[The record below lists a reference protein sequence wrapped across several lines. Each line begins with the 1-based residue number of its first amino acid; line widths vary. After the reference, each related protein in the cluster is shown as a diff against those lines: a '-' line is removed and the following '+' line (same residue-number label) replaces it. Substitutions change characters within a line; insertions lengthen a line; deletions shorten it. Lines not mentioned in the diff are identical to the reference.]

1 MKTIARVTLGLRKA
15 GLLLGLAVGMLLL
28 CAPLFSQTNT
38 GRIVGTVTDQS
49 GAALAGATVTVR
61 DVNRGVTRTLSTDS
75 AGEYAAPNLEPGMY
89 ETRVEAAGFKSL
101 TRQNIQVQVGQDI
114 RLDLSLEIGSTSENV
129 TVTGEVPL
137 VNTTSSTLGGTLSN
151 QTIND
156 LPLNGRNFQKLLELR
171 PGTYIFPGGGKW
183 SQSTN
188 GMRAEHNV
196 YILDGIDTIES
207 FSSQSVLNA
216 APVFGDATSILPI
229 DAIQEFNTQQNPKA
243 EYGWKPGGILNVGLK
258 SGTNDLHGTAYA
270 FGRTNA
276 LDAKNPFITP
286 ANPKQQTAIEDFGS
300 TIGGPIRKDKLFFLA
315 GYEGQRNTIGAPGT
329 ATVPTRTSLL
339 ANGAPLATALAQS
352 LLDACNATTAPK
364 DLSLKMAGLTYGG
377 SLGTCAKDPSNAGL
391 FQDGPSTS
399 YGTPLLTG
407 NSTLDNVLGKVD
419 YHPSDKHTINGEY
432 FFGQYSGLGPQGAVI
447 HPYWETNTKSRVQ
460 IVGVHWTYMPNS
472 TIVNEAR
479 WGLNRVNQTTYPGDC
494 QNIGQPDL
502 SYLNTGTGACG
513 FPSITIGS
521 FASLGCC
528 VNFPKIQGPDM
539 TIQGIDALSYLHGK
553 HSFKLGVEIRH
564 MEYNGATLRGS
575 RGIFRFASLSSFF
588 SGTTNT
594 AQELLGSPQRQI
606 SDWGYAGYAQ
616 DDWRL
621 TQRFTVNLG
630 LRYETVTPIKDANN
644 QLANF
649 DPTLG
654 FVQVGK
660 QISEPYHQD
669 MNNFS
674 PRIGFAWDLRGDSKW
689 VLRGGGSIIYVMEGF
704 NVLVSQQGTTAL
716 TTGLNTIPTG
726 ALLNGVVGPGDITT
740 GAAVFTPSQVTWTVA
755 GPVLPSSGVL
765 RCDSPLS
772 ASLTNNKPCPI
783 LAVNP
788 NLRSPYVAAWN
799 LSLQHSFT
807 NDLSLEVAYIGNH
820 GTKLVGI
827 DDINA
832 PALGS
837 GWSSTTGS
845 GATLAC
851 HAGTLPSPLTVNATC
866 ENLSRPFFSKFP
878 YLSNINQVTNLDVS
892 AYNGLQA
899 TLTQRP
905 WHGVSA
911 LIGYTW
917 SHAFEQNQGDW
928 NVNLVSNPFNPNVD
942 YGSAS
947 FDVRQRM
954 TASVTYALPEKR
966 GYAQMLEGWKI
977 NSVMNMQS
985 ALPWNVVDSTD
996 DISGVGEF
1004 TDRWNFFGNPS
1015 SFSGLKSS
1023 SVPYFAG
1030 VSSADCLAKAQGLDA
1045 ASTPLYPGY
1054 TNVASL
1060 TKYGCYVSNGAMML
1074 PAAFGTFG
1082 TMGRNLFR
1090 GNGLR
1095 LWDMSVTKQI
1105 RFTERFNGQFRFEM
1119 FNILNMT
1126 QYALPSGPN
1135 VTQSNNNPTG
1145 GGGGNFGASKL
1156 SPDVAIGNP
1165 QVGSGGAR
1173 SIQLGFK
1180 LIF

>member
-1 MKTIARVTLGLRKA
+1 MKTSVCVIHGLRKA
-15 GLLLGLAVGMLLL
+15 NRLAGLGIAMLLL
-28 CAPLFSQTNT
+28 CIPLFSQTNT
-38 GRIVGTVTDQS
+38 GRILGTITDQS
-49 GAALAGATVTVR
+49 GAVLAGATVTVT
-61 DVNRGVTRTLSTDS
+61 DVNRGVTRTLTSDS
-75 AGEYAAPNLEPGMY
+75 AGEYSAPNLEPGMY
-89 ETRVEAAGFKSL
+89 ETRVEAPGFKSL
-101 TRQNIQVQVGQDI
+101 NRQGIQVQVGQDI
-114 RLDLSLEIGSTSENV
+114 RLDLSLEVGSTSENV

-137 VNTTSSTLGGTLSN
+137 VNTTSSSMGGTISN

-270 FGRTNA
+270 FGRTDA

-286 ANPKQQTAIEDFGS
+286 GNPKQPTAIEDFGS

-329 ATVPTRTSLL
+329 ATVPTRTSLG
-339 ANGAPLATALAQS
+339 NTSQS
-352 LLDACNATTAPK
+352 LLDACNALATTPK

-377 SLGTCAKDPSNAGL
+377 TPGTCAVDPSNPGV

-399 YGTPLLTG
+399 FLTLPTG
-407 NSTLDNVLGKVD
+407 HSTLDNALGKVD
-419 YHPSDKHTINGEY
+419 YHPNDKHTINGEY
-432 FFGQYSGLGPQGAVI
+432 FFGNYTGLGPQGAVI
-447 HPYWETNTKSRVQ
+447 HPYWETNTQSRVQ
-460 IVGVHWTYMPNS
+460 IVGAHWTDMPNS
-472 TIVNEAR
+472 TIVNELR

-494 QNIGQPDL
+494 QNIGQPNF

-513 FPSITIGS
+513 FPSVTIGS
-521 FASLGCC
+521 FTGLGCC

-553 HSFKLGVEIRH
+553 HTFKFGVEIRH
-564 MEYNGATLRGS
+564 EGYNGATLRGS
-575 RGIFRFASLSSFF
+575 RGIFKFASLSTFF
-588 SGTTNT
+588 SGTTSS
-594 AQELLGSPQRQI
+594 AQELLGSPQR
-606 SDWGYAGYAQ
+606 SVTEMGYAGYGQ

-621 TQRFTVNLG
+621 TQRITLNLG
-630 LRYETVTPIKDANN
+630 LRYETETPIKDANN

-654 FVQVGK
+654 LVQVGK
-660 QISEPYHQD
+660 QISQPYSED
-669 MNNFS
+669 FNNFS
-674 PRIGFAWDLRGDSKW
+674 PRVGFAWDLTGDSKW
-689 VLRGGGSIIYVMEGF
+689 VLRGGGSIIYVLEGF

-726 ALLNGVVGPGDITT
+726 ALLNGATGPGDITT
-740 GAAVFTPSQVTWTVA
+740 GAAVFTPAQVNWTVA
-755 GPVLPSSGVL
+755 GPVLPSTGVL

-772 ASLTNNKPCPI
+772 ASATNNKPCPI

-788 NLRSPYVAAWN
+788 NLRSPYVTAWN

-820 GTKLVGI
+820 GTKLIGI

-832 PALGS
+832 PAPGS
-837 GWSSTTGS
+837 GWSTTTGS

-851 HAGTLPSPLTVNATC
+851 HAGSLPATVNATC
-866 ENLSRPFFSKFP
+866 ENLSRPYFSMFP
-878 YLSNINQVTNLDVS
+878 YLSNINQVTNLDES
-892 AYNGLQA
+892 NYNGLQA

-905 WHGVSA
+905 WHGVSY
-911 LIGYTW
+911 LVGYTW

-928 NVNLVSNPFNPNVD
+928 NVNLVSNPSHPSWD

-954 TASVTYALPEKR
+954 TATVTYALPEKS

-977 NSVMNMQS
+977 NSVTNMQS
-985 ALPWNVVDSTD
+985 ALPWSVVDSTD

-1004 TDRWNFFGNPS
+1004 NDRWDFFGNPS
-1015 SFSGLKSS
+1015 AFSGLKSNS
-1023 SVPYFAG
+1023 IPYFPG
-1030 VSSADCLAKAQGLDA
+1030 TTSADCLSKAQSLDA

-1060 TKYGCYVSNGAMML
+1060 TKYGCYDLNGAIML
-1074 PAAFGTFG
+1074 PPAFGTFG

-1095 LWDMSVTKQI
+1095 LWDMSVTKQLK
-1105 RFTERFNGQFRFEM
+1105 FTERFNGQFRFEM

-1135 VTQSNNNPTG
+1135 VTQANNNPSG

-1180 LIF
+1180 LMF